1 MDAFGGIEMDG
12 SFFAGDY
19 FYGHEVLLFGK
30 YLRAEI
36 SDLGRMPV
44 TLRWCALQPCPTHE
58 KRLVGLS
65 PQAKSMGV
73 Q

>member
-1 MDAFGGIEMDG
+1 MDG

-19 FYGHEVLLFGK
+19 FYGHMGLLFGK
-30 YLRAEI
+30 YLRAGI
-36 SDLGRMPV
+36 SDVERMPV
-44 TLRWCALQPCPTHE
+44 TLRWCALQPCPANE

-65 PQAKSMGV
+65 PQAKGMGV